1 MRKAAVSA
9 VSIVMCIFML
19 TGCFLFG
26 NTLEERM
33 TSRQRQKIADE
44 IKSQPGFDDYFKDA
58 EVDVEED
65 HIFIRCY
72 FSVYM
77 DDLQITA
84 MKSYL
89 LNAGYDQDIRE
100 LKDEVEKFYGIRP
113 DIVTFEFYTTDDRQI
128 GKIER

>member
-19 TGCFLFG
+19 TGCFFFG
-26 NTLEERM
+26 KTLEERM
-33 TSRQRQKIADE
+33 TPRQRQRIADE
-44 IKSQPGFDDYFKDA
+44 IKAQEGFDEYFKD
-58 EVDVEED
+58 VEEN
-65 HIFIRCY
+65 HIYIRYY
-72 FSVYM
+72 FAIYM